1 MALGALVGFT
11 VGAML
16 TALLLPLFLAG
27 APAPALPALPAAGS
41 PAEGPGLWFDCTA
54 TSVWDGDGPVA
65 CVEGF
70 KVRLSGV
77 AAREIDGACR
87 PGHPCP
93 AASGIASRDALVAIL
108 GGARGTLPT
117 GHIVIAPIKLRCL
130 FAGGTYDRIAAWCST
145 PAVAGRPAVDVSCAM
160 IASGTA
166 LKWDRFWDKHRCRA

>member
-1 MALGALVGFT
+1 M

-16 TALLLPLFLAG
+16 TALFYLLLIAD
-27 APAPALPALPAAGS
+27 APARAPS
-41 PAEGPGLWFDCTA
+41 PDPVPVAEGPGLWFDCTA

-65 CVEGF
+65 CAEGF

-77 AAREIDGACR
+77 AAREIDGECR

-93 AASGIASRDALVAIL
+93 AASGTASRDALVSIL

-117 GHIVIAPIKLRCL
+117 GHITVAPIKLRCL

-145 PAVAGRPAVDVSCAM
+145 PATAGRPAVDVSCAM

-166 LKWDRFWDKHRCRA
+166 LKWDRFWAKHRCPA